1 MKDEVSAA
9 SDFLT
14 RLVGKN
20 ENLSEAKVS
29 QFRDR
34 LNEVLLNKFKNHW
47 FPEKPS
53 RGQGFRC
60 IRVNENIRRDPTLD
74 IVCHEVGI
82 KYSDLMLPLEL
93 TLWIDPEEVTCRFG
107 EHKGSYC
114 IVAQF
119 KDGNKE
125 NYVDQIDIDELEKK
139 SLEQAK
145 QASFDL
151 VNASRRKAKILAKI
165 AASSANN
172 SYGLTNGY
180 GCSDYSNSMTTTA
193 SYYSSP
199 MSGYYSSGSKYTTSF
214 SPSIHSQSPSHMFG
228 NNSYSISPPNRG
240 SFRNG
245 FSSSSNTASPGNVVS
260 SPSNASNTGGGKFS
274 RGLSQAFNSA
284 SMSSQYNSYQPQGD
298 RFHWNNKSIVKA

>member
-20 ENLSEAKVS
+20 ENLSESTVS
-29 QFRDR
+29 QFRET
-34 LNEVLLNKFKNHW
+34 LNQVLLNRFKNHW

-60 IRVNENIRRDPTLD
+60 IRVNENIRRDPTLES
-74 IVCHEVGI
+74 VCQEIGI
-82 KYSDLMLPLEL
+82 KYTDLQLPLEL

-114 IVAQF
+114 VVAQF

-125 NYVDQIDIDELEKK
+125 NYVDQIDIEELEKK

-151 VNASRRKAKILAKI
+151 VNASKRKARILAKMM
-165 AASSANN
+165 ASSSS
-172 SYGLTNGY
+172 SYGMTNGY
-180 GCSDYSNSMTTTA
+180 NNEYANSMTTTA

-199 MSGYYSSGSKYTTSF
+199 MSGYYSSTKYSTSSF
-214 SPSIHSQSPSHMFG
+214 SPSIHSQSPSHMF
-228 NNSYSISPPNRG
+228 NNSYSVSPPTQAR
-240 SFRNG
+240 FRNG
-245 FSSSSNTASPGNVVS
+245 FPATSTSSSPGNVIG
-260 SPSNASNTGGGKFS
+260 SPATSTTAGKFS
-274 RGLSQAFNSA
+274 RGLSHAFNSA
-284 SMSSQYNSYQPQGD
+284 SSSQYNSYQPQGD
-298 RFHWNNKSIVKA
+298 RFHWNSKSIVKA